1 VKKSILK
8 VFSSEEKQFVNKL
21 VEAQEYKGVF
31 GLGSALTMWCQTDSS
46 DLSILISGKSHKFVR
61 TRFQLG

>member
-31 GLGSALTMWCQTDSS
+31 G
-46 DLSILISGKSHKFVR
+46 R
-61 TRFQLG
+61 